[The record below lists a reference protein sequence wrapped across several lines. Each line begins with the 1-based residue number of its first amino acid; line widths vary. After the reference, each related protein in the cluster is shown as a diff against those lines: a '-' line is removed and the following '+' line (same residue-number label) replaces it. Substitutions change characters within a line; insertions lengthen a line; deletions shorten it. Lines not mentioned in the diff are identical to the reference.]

1 MTDNIKGWDYVKL
14 TKDEFLSQL
23 MTRREAESYLQ
34 LSQVAFQ
41 YHLRNENIKPC
52 KEHGRGNAKVQLF
65 WLDDLKEL
73 ETILK

>member
-1 MTDNIKGWDYVKL
+1 MTKE
-14 TKDEFLSQL
+14 EFLNQL
-23 MTRREAESYLQ
+23 MTRREAESYLR

-52 KEHGRGNAKVQLF
+52 KETGRGNAKVQLF

-73 ETILK
+73 ERLLK